1 MQSAFYKDGA
11 AIALSVA
18 CVVHCVVL
26 AVIAV
31 SSPLLA
37 VVAQAEWLHWT
48 MALLALV
55 TSMSVVITSPSA
67 RVPVFLVPA
76 GSGAVLITSALFA
89 EHFGFAETLPTIVG
103 GLLLASAHIY
113 RIYK

>member
-26 AVIAV
+26 PVIAI
-31 SSPLLA
+31 SSPVLA
-37 VVAQAEWLHWT
+37 TVAQAEWLHWI
-48 MALLALV
+48 MISLALL
-55 TSMSVVITSPSA
+55 TTMSVAISSPSA

-89 EHFGFAETLPTIVG
+89 EHFGFTETLPTIIG
-103 GLLLASAHIY
+103 GGLLASAHIY